1 MKNFMANVVVLFW
14 SVVFGEVL
22 GMIGSKLELMTYQP
36 LQIAIVAGILG
47 LLFVNIVPLLT
58 KN

>member
-1 MKNFMANVVVLFW
+1 MANVVVLFW

-47 LLFVNIVPLLT
+47 LLFVNVVPLIT